1 MAREDTPSCHSSIFT
16 ITKESMFLR
25 NSIRRLAVLV
35 LMMGSAI
42 AADIKKP
49 IQHYLYFSHREL
61 NGENIRSDK
70 ALNDARFRGAQIV
83 YTWRSLEPQQDRYD
97 FSAIRHDIA
106 FLDSI
111 GKKLWIQL
119 QEKSFTPRHNVPAYL
134 LSDPRY
140 QGGIIK
146 QSMLSAPERDPHKP
160 VTDDEYGWSP
170 KMWEQPVRDRY
181 QRLIRALGQEFDGKI
196 EGINFSESSID
207 IGVEDGKG
215 NTIFPD
221 DFKPQQYVDAI
232 KENMRVLAGAFPHT
246 NTMVYLNFLPG
257 EWLPWS
263 DKGYMRSV
271 FAQAQTLHMGVGG
284 PDLMPYRKSHMGQ
297 SYGFIKDYPADLVK
311 GMAVQDGNL
320 RQINPRTGKK
330 NSVEDV
336 LDFARNYLGLDYIFW
351 VEDEPYF
358 SNEVLIK
365 LPAH

>member
-1 MAREDTPSCHSSIFT
+1 MLTVS
-16 ITKESMFLR
+16 KESMILR
-25 NSIRRLAVLV
+25 SYTTFLAVAF

-42 AADIKKP
+42 AAEIKHP
-49 IQHYLYFSHREL
+49 IKHYIYFNHREPH
-61 NGENIRSDK
+61 GENIRADK
-70 ALNDARFRGAQIV
+70 ALSDPRFSGAQIV
-83 YTWRSLEPQQDRYD
+83 YTWRSLEPEQDRYD
-97 FSAIRHDIA
+97 FAAIRHDISY
-106 FLDSI
+106 LDSI

-146 QSMLSAPERDPHKP
+146 QSMLSAPERDPHKA

-170 KMWEQPVRDRY
+170 KMWEAPVRERY
-181 QRLIRALGQEFDGKI
+181 QRLIQALGKEFDGKI

-215 NTIFPD
+215 NTTFPD

-232 KENMRVLAGAFPHT
+232 KENMQVLAAAFPHT
-246 NTMVYLNFLPG
+246 TAMVYLNFLPG
-257 EWLPWS
+257 EWLPWT
-263 DKGYMRSV
+263 DKGYMRSL
-271 FAQAQTLHMGVGG
+271 FAQAQTLRMGVGG

-297 SYGFIKDYPADLVK
+297 SYGFIKDYPASLVK

-330 NSVEDV
+330 NSVEDL
-336 LDFARNYLGLDYIFW
+336 LDFARNYLDLDYIFW

-358 SNEVLIK
+358 SNEVLKK